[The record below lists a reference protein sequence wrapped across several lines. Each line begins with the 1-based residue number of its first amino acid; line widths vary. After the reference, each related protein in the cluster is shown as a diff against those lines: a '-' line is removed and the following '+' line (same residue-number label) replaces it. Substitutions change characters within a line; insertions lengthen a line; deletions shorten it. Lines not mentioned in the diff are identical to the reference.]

1 MIEKD
6 KLKVGDTVYKIK
18 HADVL
23 PCDDDYYLYTIA
35 VGIKE
40 STVEKINNN
49 GGVCL
54 KEGGI
59 YPLDNL
65 YQTREE
71 AQKAFINERES
82 DRNNED
88 IVRAYKLLKE
98 LFE

>member
-1 MIEKD
+1 MNN
-6 KLKVGDTVYKIK
+6 TVYKIEYK
-18 HADVL
+18 NL
-23 PCDDDYYLYTIA
+23 TPCDDDYYAVPIA

-40 STVEKINNN
+40 CTVEKINSN

-54 KEGGI
+54 KEGGV
-59 YPLDNL
+59 YSPDNL

-82 DRNNED
+82 DRNNKAIAD
-88 IVRAYKLLKE
+88 AYKLLKE

>member
-1 MIEKD
+1 MI
-6 KLKVGDTVYKIK
+6 KVGDTVYKIK

-35 VGIKE
+35 VGIE
-40 STVEKINNN
+40 EDIVEKIQDNGSYALKG
-49 GGVCL
+49 GGV
-54 KEGGI
+54 
-59 YPLDNL
+59 YRPHNF

-71 AQKAFINERES
+71 AQKAFVNERES

-88 IVRAYKLLKE
+88 IIKAYKLLKE